1 MVEFMHKEVLRV
13 TKATMGA
20 IDNAALI
27 YDEVSIVNNPS
38 WLSMHCYVM
47 HN

>member
-13 TKATMGA
+13 TKVTMGA
-20 IDNAALI
+20 AHNVAFI
-27 YDEVSIVNNPS
+27 YDEVSIVDNQS